1 MKAIVHIGAPK
12 TGSSTIQE
20 FLFNNSKGMAAQG
33 FRFHRNVEGR
43 GSQFE
48 YPLAALASIDKLL
61 PGAEEQTRYSSTDL
75 ASHKATG
82 AAIEAELAAN
92 SAAWQEPVA
101 LFSSEHIYPWIKSVK
116 AMQALDRMFTQHFDH
131 VTYILYVRN
140 QEDLIVSEYSEILK
154 RGSNMRL
161 QELIDQRTISLDNEP
176 RVRMWVEAVGRDRFD
191 LRLLDPTFLKDGD
204 LLADFA
210 AACGFNLDGLEIPSR
225 INESLSAPA
234 AECLRGLN
242 ERIPQLLQS
251 ARPNPL
257 RVGLVAQLMKLTP
270 EDAPKLAL
278 TPNQRVQIMQGVGE
292 ANERLR
298 ADFFPQRSSLFSPSK
313 ERPLPPRDEV
323 LEQAMDL
330 ATRIIIRLRLGRFA
344 VLTDDEKKIAQQRAP
359 GGVSN
364 GIATQPKK

>member
-20 FLFNNSKGMAAQG
+20 FLFNNTAPMAVQG
-33 FRFHRNVEGR
+33 FRFQRNVEGR

-75 ASHKATG
+75 ATHKATG

-92 SAAWQEPVA
+92 RAKWSEPVA
-101 LFSSEHIYPWIKSVK
+101 LFSSEHIYPWLKSVK
-116 AMQALDRMFTQHFDH
+116 SMKALDRIFTQHFDH
-131 VTYILYVRN
+131 VSYVLYIRN

-154 RGSNMRL
+154 RGSNQRL
-161 QELIDQRTISLDNEP
+161 QGLIDQRTISLDHEP
-176 RVRMWVEAVGRDRFD
+176 RIRMWVEAVGRDRFD
-191 LRLLDPTFLKDGD
+191 LRLLDPTFLQEGD
-204 LLADFA
+204 LLTDFA
-210 AACGFNLDGLEIPSR
+210 AACGFSLDGLAIPPR

-234 AECLRGLN
+234 AECLRSLN
-242 ERIPQLLQS
+242 ERIPQLLHN

-257 RVGLVAQLMKLTP
+257 RFGLVSQLMQLTP

-278 TPNQRVQIMQGVGE
+278 SPDQRGQIMSGVAE

-298 ADFFPQRSSLFSPSK
+298 ADFFPARPSLFSPSK
-313 ERPLPPRDEV
+313 ERPLPPRDEI

-330 ATRIIIRLRLGRFA
+330 ATRMIIRLRMGRMA
-344 VLTDDEKKIAQQRAP
+344 VLRPDQIAVAQQRAP
-359 GGVSN
+359 GGISN
-364 GIATQPKK
+364 GIAAAPKK